1 MDHAF
6 VFCTSY
12 VENREAWE
20 RRYLRWLDHHAKVF
34 PGLPLVMIDDGS
46 PYTPDDPGIAI
57 ATDLSQMSLGER
69 ATIFRFPNRLGRS
82 AMLDYPGWFRS
93 FTFSVEIAKRF
104 SFKKIVHVESD
115 AFILTR
121 KASSYISAVSS
132 GWTAFWYPEEEFAE
146 TCIQIICQD
155 RFASLNRLRVAPYR
169 TQYAG
174 KLIELYL
181 PFTHIERG
189 VQGSRYG
196 DTVPND
202 ADFAVLLDERTI
214 FASEF
219 D

>member
-1 MDHAF
+1 MHSC
-6 VFCTSY
+6 FCTSY
-12 VENREAWE
+12 FENREAWE

-34 PGLPLVMIDDGS
+34 PGTPLLMIDDGS
-46 PYTPDDPGIAI
+46 PFTPEDPGIAI
-57 ATDLSQMSLGER
+57 TTDLSEMSIGER
-69 ATIFRFPNRLGRS
+69 ATISRFPNRLGRS

-93 FTFSVEIAKRF
+93 FTYSVEIAKRF
-104 SFKKIVHVESD
+104 NFKKIVHVESD

-121 KASSYISAVSS
+121 KASNYINAVTS
-132 GWTAFWYPEEEFAE
+132 GWTALWYPEESFAE

-181 PFTHIERG
+181 PLTHIERG
-189 VQGSRYG
+189 LQGSRYSG
-196 DTVPND
+196 GVPKG
-202 ADFAVLLDERTI
+202 ADFAVLLEDGTT
-214 FASEF
+214 FTSDF